1 MLRSSLLIFLLALS
15 TSASAEFDY
24 NFFEFSYADIEFDD
38 IDVDGDAL
46 GIGGS
51 FELNDDVFLFG
62 SYQAADLDFSVD
74 ATTFGIGVGYHTPL
88 SPVVDL
94 VASVSYQWVEVDV
107 PGFGEEDE
115 DGFGLGVGVRFA
127 ATPEV
132 ELNGGINYVDLGDGG
147 DDTALSI
154 GALYNFTDAFTA
166 GIGGSFGDDV
176 SSIALIARLYFGR

>member
-15 TSASAEFDY
+15 ASASAEFDY

-62 SYQAADLDFSVD
+62 SYQDADLDFSVD

-88 SPVVDL
+88 SGVADL
-94 VASVSYQWVEVDV
+94 VASVSYQWVEVDI
-107 PGFGEEDE
+107 PSFGDEDE

-127 ATPEV
+127 ASPEV